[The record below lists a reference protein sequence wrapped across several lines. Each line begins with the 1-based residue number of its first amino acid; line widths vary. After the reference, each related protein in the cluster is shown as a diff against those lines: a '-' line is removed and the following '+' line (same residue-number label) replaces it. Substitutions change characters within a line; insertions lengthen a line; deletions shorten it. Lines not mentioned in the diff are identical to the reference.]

1 MKSIL
6 QILFLIIFFLF
17 LYAGIMSGLCLFGK
31 LPKQAIQPHLTKL
44 TEHETALSGEL
55 RSHVDM
61 LATKIGDRNYVFY
74 KNLEQAAAYIE
85 LTLSGMGYDVIR
97 QGFSANGKQFSNI
110 IAERRGGKQP
120 GKVII
125 IGAHYDCALG
135 SQGAD
140 DNGSGVAALLALARA
155 FAAKNPG
162 CTVRFAFFPNEE
174 PPFFWTRDMGSYRY
188 AELCR
193 RRSDKITAMIA
204 LEMLGFY
211 SDAPGSQSYI
221 FPMNLFFPDTGNFV
235 AFVSNLR
242 SRSLLRQAVGAF
254 RHATLFTSEG
264 VALPWF
270 IPGVFWSDHWPFW
283 EQGYPAIMVTDTA
296 FFRNPNYHEPTDL
309 PETID
314 YERMARVVAG
324 LEHVVEELADMQ
336 AVP

>member
-1 MKSIL
+1 MKSKIKS
-6 QILFLIIFFLF
+6 LFIIIIPFIIYSLT
-17 LYAGIMSGLCLFGK
+17 ISGLCLFGK
-31 LPKQAIQPHLTKL
+31 LPEQALQPHLTKL
-44 TEHETALSGEL
+44 TKHEETLSGEL
-55 RSHVDM
+55 RGHVAM
-61 LATKIGDRNYVFY
+61 LAAKIGDRNYVFY
-74 KNLEQAAAYIE
+74 KNLEQAAACIE
-85 LTLSGMGYDVIR
+85 LTLSGMGYDVMR
-97 QGFSANGKQFSNI
+97 QKFYAKGRQFSNI

-125 IGAHYDCALG
+125 IGAHYDCSVG

-188 AELCR
+188 AELC
-193 RRSDKITAMIA
+193 SQGGGAIAAMIA

-211 SDAPGSQSYI
+211 SDTPRSQSYI

-235 AFVSNLR
+235 AFVSNLK
-242 SRSLLRQAVGAF
+242 SSGLLKQAAGAF
-254 RHATLFTSEG
+254 RRAPPFPSEG

-283 EQGYPAIMVTDTA
+283 KHGYPAIMVTDTA

-324 LEHVVEELADMQ
+324 LERMVEELAGG
-336 AVP
+336 